1 MQEIHTFRGGP
12 KSRKLNYLLYLP
24 ERYGEHRRKKWPL
37 ILFLHG
43 AAERGDDPENLKKQG
58 IPKLL
63 DEKPEFPFIAVSPQ
77 CPEGSTWASHVDTLK
92 FLLDH
97 ILENY
102 SAARDRLYLTGI
114 SMGGNGVWL
123 LATRHPDIFAA
134 VAPVCGYGLRS
145 QGFPEK
151 VCVLK
156 DVPVWVFHG
165 SHDDIVDL
173 SESQKLVDRLREC
186 GSDVRFT
193 VYPRCGHDSWTLTYE
208 NPEVYE
214 WFLAHRSEKRLPQK
228 SAK

>member
-12 KSRKLNYLLYLP
+12 KRRKLNYLLYLP
-24 ERYGEHRRKKWPL
+24 ERYGEDPGKKWPL

-43 AAERGDDPENLKKQG
+43 AAERGGDPENLKKHG
-58 IPKLL
+58 IPKML

-77 CPEGSTWASHVDTLK
+77 CPEGSTWASLVETLK
-92 FLLDH
+92 SLLDH

-102 SAARDRLYLTGI
+102 SAAPDRFYLTGI

-123 LATRHPDIFAA
+123 VATRYPDIFAA

-145 QGFPEK
+145 QGFPER

-193 VYPRCGHDSWTLTYE
+193 VYPKCGHDSWTRTYG
-208 NPEVYE
+208 NPEVFD
-214 WFLAHRSEKRLPQK
+214 WFLAHRSEKRLPRK
-228 SAK
+228 IEK